1 MWRMCSAAQAAGSL
15 ILRYHGMASTSE
27 EARPQRR
34 ASSSLPAA
42 ASREEGGAWRMD
54 LQQYTALTPAQR
66 LSLLLGQLGGD
77 SLAGDLA
84 QHVAPFLSRLGTT
97 GTGGSEH
104 EAAADPQLVL
114 RQVRDCVAGCC

>member
-1 MWRMCSAAQAAGSL
+1 MGSAAEAAGSW
-15 ILRYHGMASTSE
+15 ILRYHEMTSTSE

-34 ASSSLPAA
+34 ASSPLPAA
-42 ASREEGGAWRMD
+42 ASRDEGGAWRMD
-54 LQQYTALTPAQR
+54 LQQYAALNPAQR

-77 SLAGDLA
+77 SLAADLS

-97 GTGGSEH
+97 GGGGGEQ